1 MREAFVLGGF
11 VSAVV
16 TTQTKKDFEAEGK
29 EFPINYLGDG
39 DEVLDIYNRIYN
51 FTQSEY
57 KKWFNKLPKAKQEKI
72 LKLEKNYKVKF
83 DYEGTG
89 KVQNKLKSSEVIGS
103 GLTRGAEADKVFPHV
118 LEFYKDNPEIIK
130 LDQINLNVAAPLH
143 QKYHLRMFEG

>member
-11 VSAVV
+11 VSAVAK
-16 TTQTKKDFEAEGK
+16 QLAKKGLQVSNK
-29 EFPINYLGDG
+29 INANEN
-39 DEVLDIYNRIYN
+39 EVLDIYNRIYN